1 MTILNAILG
10 PSSKYDDDIPYTYE
24 ARYRYIDGL
33 DDYNVYFADTVCGLI
48 RFLRQMGYEP
58 GTVELYEIYRDRETK
73 ITSSLYSKDGS
84 WLIGGELCL
93 SFKKIYPHH
102 ISGNSCKFD
111 DRSHAGL
118 K

>member
-1 MTILNAILG
+1 MTILKTIFG

-33 DDYNVYFADTVCGLI
+33 DDYNGYFSDTICGLI
-48 RFLRQMGYEP
+48 RFLRQMECEP

-73 ITSSLYSKDGS
+73 ITPSLYSRDGS
-84 WLIGGELCL
+84 WLIGGERR
-93 SFKKIYPHH
+93 SFKKIYPRH
-102 ISGNSCKFD
+102 IGGNSCKFD
-111 DRSHAGL
+111 DRSDAGL

>member
-1 MTILNAILG
+1 MTILKTILG
-10 PSSKYDDDIPYTYE
+10 PSSKYDDGIPYTYE

-33 DDYNVYFADTVCGLI
+33 DDYNVYFSDTVCGLI
-48 RFLRQMGYEP
+48 RFLRNK
-58 GTVELYEIYRDRETK
+58 EIK
-73 ITSSLYSKDGS
+73 ITPSLYSREGN
-84 WLIGGELCL
+84 WLIGGELCQ

-102 ISGNSCKFD
+102 IGGNSCKFD